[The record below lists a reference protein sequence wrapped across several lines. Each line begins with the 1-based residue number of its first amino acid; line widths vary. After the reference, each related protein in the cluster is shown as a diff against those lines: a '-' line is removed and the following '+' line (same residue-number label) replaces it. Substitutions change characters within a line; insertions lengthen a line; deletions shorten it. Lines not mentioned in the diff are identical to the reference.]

1 MYKFDNENYFQMVK
15 NEFIIRMKTTT
26 DGAPLGCY
34 AINFQDR
41 LQIDLRPCFLASVQ
55 VLDLWKIMYLHFF
68 KVIFSWRQMLH

>member
-1 MYKFDNENYFQMVK
+1 M
-15 NEFIIRMKTTT
+15 IRMKTTA

-55 VLDLWKIMYLHFF
+55 VLDL
-68 KVIFSWRQMLH
+68 